1 MSGFSL
7 QEKGKKIYYWEENLY
22 TAKQKGCDLMAEQ
35 ENEQTSINQDTV
47 KEQAEYTPPV
57 QPDFLRETIK
67 QKPVNKKKL
76 LRRTVITVAM
86 AVVFGLVACITF
98 LVLEPVI
105 SNRLYPEEE
114 AQEVQF
120 PEETVTE
127 EMKPE
132 DMLVEEEPEQVVE
145 IVQAE
150 LEDEQIEKL
159 LSRVQFGLSDYQL
172 LYEELADMAQTA
184 GRSVVTVTS
193 VVSDVDW
200 FNDIYENEASA
211 SGIIVANNGKCILIL
226 VSAGA
231 ISGEESLIVTFCDQA
246 QVSAELVQK
255 DSVTGL
261 AILSVPLVEIE
272 EETMDVIDIATL
284 GSSNNSNLLG
294 SPVMA
299 LGSPMGMGGSVCYG
313 MITSVGT
320 VIDQPDSAYK
330 TITTDIYGSRN
341 ATGVIVN
348 LKGMVIG
355 IIDNVNTSNDM
366 GNLLTAYGIS
376 ELKRTIEKM
385 SNDKERAYLGIHGA
399 DVPKEAGEEL
409 DIPPGAY
416 IKEIEMDSPAM
427 EAGIQSGDV
436 VVRVD
441 ETPIATYNEL
451 LNVLYNANPDD
462 SLTFVLMRQGREMS
476 AEVTLGRWQAA
487 D

>member
-1 MSGFSL
+1 
-7 QEKGKKIYYWEENLY
+7 
-22 TAKQKGCDLMAEQ
+22 MAEQ
-35 ENEQTSINQDTV
+35 EKEQNSINQDTV

-76 LRRTVITVAM
+76 LRRTLITVAM

-114 AQEVQF
+114 TQEVQF

-132 DMLVEEEPEQVVE
+132 DMLVEEEPEPTVE

-150 LEDEQIEKL
+150 LEDEQIEEL
-159 LSRVQFGLSDYQL
+159 LSQVQFGLSDYQL
-172 LYEELADMAQTA
+172 VYEELAELAQAA

-211 SGIIVANNGKCILIL
+211 SGIIVANNGKSILIL
-226 VSAGA
+226 VSAGT
-231 ISGEESLIVTFCDQA
+231 ISGAESLIVTFCDQA
-246 QVSAELVQK
+246 KVNAELVQK
-255 DSVTGL
+255 DSTTGL

-272 EETMDVIDIATL
+272 EDTMDVIDIATL
-284 GSSNNSNLLG
+284 GSSNNSSLLG
-294 SPVMA
+294 SPVIA
-299 LGSPMGMGGSVCYG
+299 LGSPMGASGSVCYG
-313 MITSVGT
+313 VITSVGT

-341 ATGVIVN
+341 ATGVLVN

-385 SNDKERAYLGIHGA
+385 SNDRERAYLGIHGA
-399 DVPKEAGEEL
+399 DVPKEAAEEL
-409 DIPPGAY
+409 NIPQGAY

-427 EAGIQSGDV
+427 AAGIQSGDV
-436 VVRVD
+436 VIRVN
-441 ETPIATYNEL
+441 ETPITTYNEL
-451 LNVLYNANPDD
+451 LTVLYNANPEDV
-462 SLTFVLMRQGREMS
+462 LTFVLMRQGREMS
-476 AEVTLGRWQAA
+476 TEVTLGRLQTGN
-487 D
+487 